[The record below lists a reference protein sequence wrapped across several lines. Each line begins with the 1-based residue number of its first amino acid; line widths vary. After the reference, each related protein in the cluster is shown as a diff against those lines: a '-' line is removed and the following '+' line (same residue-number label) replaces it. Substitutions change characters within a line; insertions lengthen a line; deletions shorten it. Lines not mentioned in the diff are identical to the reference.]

1 MADNYESVAAVLR
14 IVGDE
19 LRKLKPDQIDQLIA
33 GKAGFVFRPPG
44 ASLVI
49 AGPDA
54 AEVRARLTTAG
65 SRQNA
70 TAYLQGLKLKKSELV
85 SLARQ
90 LDIALGSRDVVSE
103 ITRKIVQATAGT
115 REETAAILGGSWKA

>member
-1 MADNYESVAAVLR
+1 MTENESIVAVLR
-14 IVGDE
+14 IIGDE
-19 LRKLKPDQIDQLIA
+19 LRKLKPEQIEQLVT

-44 ASLVI
+44 ASLVV

-54 AEVRARLTTAG
+54 AEVRERLTTAG
-65 SRQNA
+65 SRQKA
-70 TAYLQGLKLKKSELV
+70 TAYLQGLKLKKPELV

-90 LDIALGSRDVVSE
+90 LDVAVGSKDVIAE

-115 REETAAILGGSWKA
+115 REESAAILGGSWRP